1 MHASLQSNM
10 NGAITHYASGQA
22 AIFCGSKYPAIPDV
36 FKYGFIMGLVGWL
49 CFGTVG
55 MAWWKILGYF

>member
-1 MHASLQSNM
+1 M

-22 AIFCGSKYPAIPDV
+22 AIFCGSKYPSIPDV

-49 CFGTVG
+49 CFGLVG
-55 MAWWKILGYF
+55 MPWWKFLGYF